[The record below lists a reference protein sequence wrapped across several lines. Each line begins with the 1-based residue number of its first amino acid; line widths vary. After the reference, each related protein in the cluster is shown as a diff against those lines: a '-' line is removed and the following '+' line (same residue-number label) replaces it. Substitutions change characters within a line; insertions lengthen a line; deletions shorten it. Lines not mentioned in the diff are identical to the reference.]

1 MLQGN
6 LSLFISILCI
16 LLVLNL
22 MRSDKVENF
31 VNDDKDKKDKK
42 DNKDN
47 KNNKEIDIFKD
58 QIDNSLKQSKMVS
71 GLDDDKTYYTFDNK
85 NEVDVKNFKGVL
97 TSGDLLPNTKEK
109 NEFNE
114 FMIEAD
120 FNDSNLLLNGSN
132 KMGENTIGSTRK
144 NASYDIRGTIPC
156 PKFSVSPWLNST
168 YEPDTN
174 IKSLY

>member
-1 MLQGN
+1 
-6 LSLFISILCI
+6 
-16 LLVLNL
+16 

-31 VNDDKDKKDKK
+31 DNDDNNKKKDKETK
-42 DNKDN
+42 DNKQ
-47 KNNKEIDIFKD
+47 IDIFKD
-58 QIDNSLKQSKMVS
+58 QIENSLKQSKMIS
-71 GLDDDKTYYTFDNK
+71 GVEEDKTYYTFDNK

-97 TSGDLLPNTKEK
+97 TSSDLLPNTKEK

-114 FMIEAD
+114 FMVEAD

-132 KMGENTIGSTRK
+132 KIGENTIGSTRK
-144 NASYDIRGTIPC
+144 NASYDIRGTVPC

>member
-31 VNDDKDKKDKK
+31 DNDDNNKKKDKETK
-42 DNKDN
+42 DNKQ
-47 KNNKEIDIFKD
+47 IDIFKD
-58 QIDNSLKQSKMVS
+58 QIENSLKQSKMIS
-71 GLDDDKTYYTFDNK
+71 GVEEDKTYYTFDNK

-97 TSGDLLPNTKEK
+97 TSSDLLPNTKEK

-114 FMIEAD
+114 FMVEAD

-132 KMGENTIGSTRK
+132 KIGENTIGSTRK
-144 NASYDIRGTIPC
+144 NASYDIRGTVPC